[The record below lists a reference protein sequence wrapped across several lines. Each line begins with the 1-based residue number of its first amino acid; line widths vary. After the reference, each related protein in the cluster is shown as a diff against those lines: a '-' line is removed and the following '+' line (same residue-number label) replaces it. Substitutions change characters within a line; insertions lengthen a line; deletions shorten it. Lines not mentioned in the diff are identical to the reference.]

1 MPDVFVLEAHRVG
14 ESITFTLAPDQA
26 RLLEE
31 ALFLGQEQLQI
42 QWERSLSSG
51 TPQEVSAALWKKWSD
66 ARYMLFKL
74 SIAGTSLMESFAVV
88 EKEID
93 DHLSG
98 AKTLTRS

>member
-1 MPDVFVLEAHRVG
+1 
-14 ESITFTLAPDQA
+14 
-26 RLLEE
+26 
-31 ALFLGQEQLQI
+31 
-42 QWERSLSSG
+42 
-51 TPQEVSAALWKKWSD
+51 
-66 ARYMLFKL
+66 MLFKL